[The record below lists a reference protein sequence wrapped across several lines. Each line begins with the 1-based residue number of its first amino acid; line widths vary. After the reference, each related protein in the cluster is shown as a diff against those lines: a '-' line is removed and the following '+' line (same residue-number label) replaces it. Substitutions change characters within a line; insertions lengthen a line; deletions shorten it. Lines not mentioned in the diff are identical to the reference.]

1 MTIIQT
7 ANIDWQRDNQGLTVP
22 VSADF
27 GDVYFCKE
35 NGLAESRY
43 VFIEHNQLA
52 QRFAKLTDFD
62 NFVIAEIGF
71 GTGLN
76 FLSSWQLWQTIYQKN
91 PKNQQLHFITT
102 EKFPLTKPDLQ
113 TALHVWQTQEP
124 SLSPLIDELINNYP
138 PPLAG
143 CHRLQLSSNVILDIW
158 LGDACDSLQKIIGN
172 CSVNAWFLDGF
183 APSCNDEL
191 WSEQLFNQIKRLST
205 AGTTL
210 ATFSVAKNVRQNLIN
225 NGFQLKKVKGFG
237 KKREMLTAIFAK
249 NHQATAQISKNFS
262 NYQFRYNKKIP
273 PFRTKIPFQ
282 KVIQTRQKT
291 VKKGKKID
299 FCLPVLPKNSKQL
312 SVAVI
317 GAGVAGLNCAY
328 ALAKRGHQVHI
339 FDKNEPLSGAS
350 GNIRGVFAPKLTD
363 LPHLA
368 DNLHTIGFLAGCRF
382 YANLADKSRLTILS
396 QTGCLDL
403 LSHNRLNLGDV
414 KDFPQT
420 FAKLLSEQDSQQLAG
435 FSVGQAIFI
444 EKAGLIDTQ
453 NFAKAVLAQPN
464 IQFFSANLQSFQQ
477 INQQVLLKFEDFEQ
491 KFDHIILCMAL
502 DSCDFLPQIKRFNHS
517 RGQISWLPIDDKTQ
531 QNLAKLPLK
540 YGSYF
545 ATFQENQQNFI
556 MLGASFVRDTLDITE
571 NTDDLLSNI
580 TDFCQALPE
589 LAEQEIFNK
598 SMLNQWLGRA
608 RIRCQTVDYL
618 PLAGQVGVADSRV
631 WTLSA
636 LGSKGYAYSPIC
648 GELIAGLML
657 GEILPLPTA
666 MVKKLSPNRQV
677 LQK

>member
-102 EKFPLTKPDLQ
+102 EKFPLTKTDLQ

-158 LGDACDSLQKIIGN
+158 LGDACDNLHKIIVN

-205 AGTTL
+205 TDTTL
-210 ATFSVAKNVRQNLIN
+210 ATFSVARNVKKNLIN
-225 NGFQLKKVKGFG
+225 HGFQLKKVKGFG

-291 VKKGKKID
+291 IKKSKK
-299 FCLPVLPKNSKQL
+299 L
-312 SVAVI
+312 
-317 GAGVAGLNCAY
+317 
-328 ALAKRGHQVHI
+328 I
-339 FDKNEPLSGAS
+339 F
-350 GNIRGVFAPKLTD
+350 V
-363 LPHLA
+363 
-368 DNLHTIGFLAGCRF
+368 
-382 YANLADKSRLTILS
+382 Y
-396 QTGCLDL
+396 
-403 LSHNRLNLGDV
+403 
-414 KDFPQT
+414 
-420 FAKLLSEQDSQQLAG
+420 
-435 FSVGQAIFI
+435 
-444 EKAGLIDTQ
+444 
-453 NFAKAVLAQPN
+453 
-464 IQFFSANLQSFQQ
+464 QFF
-477 INQQVLLKFEDFEQ
+477 Q
-491 KFDHIILCMAL
+491 K
-502 DSCDFLPQIKRFNHS
+502 
-517 RGQISWLPIDDKTQ
+517 
-531 QNLAKLPLK
+531 
-540 YGSYF
+540 
-545 ATFQENQQNFI
+545 
-556 MLGASFVRDTLDITE
+556 IT
-571 NTDDLLSNI
+571 SN
-580 TDFCQALPE
+580 
-589 LAEQEIFNK
+589 
-598 SMLNQWLGRA
+598 
-608 RIRCQTVDYL
+608 YL
-618 PLAGQVGVADSRV
+618 
-631 WTLSA
+631 
-636 LGSKGYAYSPIC
+636 
-648 GELIAGLML
+648 
-657 GEILPLPTA
+657 
-666 MVKKLSPNRQV
+666 
-677 LQK
+677 